1 MLFELKPLQI
11 SFQSHDINPSVS
23 KQGFGGRESEGERGE
38 KTRKGKP
45 QEMGT
50 VPKTFLKSLVKLFL
64 ASLHNNSTSFSL
76 T

>member
-1 MLFELKPLQI
+1 MGEGEI
-11 SFQSHDINPSVS
+11 S
-23 KQGFGGRESEGERGE
+23 GREERSQ
-38 KTRKGKP
+38 GKVKP
-45 QEMGT
+45 HEMGT